1 MKTLDK
7 GGNHKG
13 VSSKDTIMEF
23 PKPTQQQ
30 ARWLWHSLTALAVG
44 VLVAM
49 AVFLLWG
56 AAWLASKLSAV
67 LIPLAAGAILA
78 CLLDPLVVFLA
89 RWKIKRRLAVLMVF
103 AVIGGIV
110 ALVLSWLIPIL
121 VFEVDD
127 FIRNSPNLLNKLR
140 LYMETQVNHFNE
152 SLAAS
157 GWADRLRIAWD
168 QGVGDSF
175 QKWFGNVFEVAGSWI
190 MGHISR
196 VLSLGSFLVGVI
208 LVPVYTYY
216 FLVERET
223 IHTRW
228 RNYVPLWESKAKE
241 EAIWFLNTV
250 SESMVVFFR
259 GQVLVALCEG
269 ILLTIGFLCIGMKY
283 AILIGAAAGVFS
295 IIPYLGMA
303 LSIIPAVLLAGVQ
316 FNDWMHPLLVVGL
329 YIIVHLF
336 DGYIVFPRVIG
347 DRVGMHPAI
356 IIVAVLVGATLM
368 GGILGALLAIPV
380 TAVLRALMFRYV
392 WMRGKDIRDIREL

>member
-1 MKTLDK
+1 
-7 GGNHKG
+7 
-13 VSSKDTIMEF
+13 MEF

-89 RWKIKRRLAVLMVF
+89 RWKVKRRLAVLMVF
-103 AVIGGIV
+103 AVIGGIL

-175 QKWFGNVFEVAGSWI
+175 QKWFGNVFEVAGTWI

-196 VLSLGSFLVGVI
+196 VLSLGSFLIGVI

-303 LSIIPAVLLAGVQ
+303 LYIIPAVLLAGVQ

-380 TAVLRALMFRYV
+380 TAVLRTLMFRYV

>member
-7 GGNHKG
+7 GDNHKG
-13 VSSKDTIMEF
+13 VSAKDTIMEF

-89 RWKIKRRLAVLMVF
+89 RWKVKRRLAVLMVF
-103 AVIGGIV
+103 AVIGGIL

-175 QKWFGNVFEVAGSWI
+175 QKWFGNVFEVAGTWI

-196 VLSLGSFLVGVI
+196 VLSLGSFLIGVI

-329 YIIVHLF
+329 YIVVHLF

>member
-7 GGNHKG
+7 GDNHKG
-13 VSSKDTIMEF
+13 GLREDTIMEF

-78 CLLDPLVVFLA
+78 CLVDPLVVFLA

-103 AVIGGIV
+103 AVVGGIL

-175 QKWFGNVFEVAGSWI
+175 QKWFGNIFSVAGTWI
-190 MGHISR
+190 MGHVSR
-196 VLSLGSFLVGVI
+196 VLSLGSFVIGVI

-269 ILLTIGFLCIGMKY
+269 VLLTIGFLCIGMKY
-283 AILIGAAAGVFS
+283 AILIGAAAGIFS

-329 YIIVHLF
+329 YILVHLF

>member
-1 MKTLDK
+1 
-7 GGNHKG
+7 
-13 VSSKDTIMEF
+13 MEF

-78 CLLDPLVVFLA
+78 CLVDPLVVFLA

-103 AVIGGIV
+103 AVVGGIL

-175 QKWFGNVFEVAGSWI
+175 QKWFGNIFSVAGTWI
-190 MGHISR
+190 MGHVSR
-196 VLSLGSFLVGVI
+196 VLSLGSFVIGVI

-269 ILLTIGFLCIGMKY
+269 VLLTIGFLCIGMKY
-283 AILIGAAAGVFS
+283 AILIGAAAGIFS

-329 YIIVHLF
+329 YILVHLF

>member
-1 MKTLDK
+1 
-7 GGNHKG
+7 
-13 VSSKDTIMEF
+13 MEF

-89 RWKIKRRLAVLMVF
+89 RWKVKRRLAVLMVF
-103 AVIGGIV
+103 AVIGGIL

-175 QKWFGNVFEVAGSWI
+175 QKWFGNVFEVAGTWI

-196 VLSLGSFLVGVI
+196 VLSLGSFLIGVI

-283 AILIGAAAGVFS
+283 AILIGAVAGVFS

>member
-1 MKTLDK
+1 
-7 GGNHKG
+7 
-13 VSSKDTIMEF
+13 
-23 PKPTQQQ
+23 
-30 ARWLWHSLTALAVG
+30 
-44 VLVAM
+44 M

-89 RWKIKRRLAVLMVF
+89 RWKVKRRLAVLMVF
-103 AVIGGIV
+103 AVIGGIL

-140 LYMETQVNHFNE
+140 LYMETKVNHFNE

-175 QKWFGNVFEVAGSWI
+175 QKWFGNVFEVAGTWI

-196 VLSLGSFLVGVI
+196 VLSLGSFLIGVI

>member
-7 GGNHKG
+7 GDNHKG
-13 VSSKDTIMEF
+13 GLREDTIMEF

-78 CLLDPLVVFLA
+78 CLVDPLVVFLA

-103 AVIGGIV
+103 AVVGGIL

-175 QKWFGNVFEVAGSWI
+175 QKWFGNIFSVAGTWV
-190 MGHISR
+190 MGHVSR
-196 VLSLGSFLVGVI
+196 VLSLGSFVIGVI

-269 ILLTIGFLCIGMKY
+269 VLLTIGFLCIGMKY
-283 AILIGAAAGVFS
+283 AILIGAAAGIFS

-329 YIIVHLF
+329 YILVHLF

>member
-1 MKTLDK
+1 
-7 GGNHKG
+7 
-13 VSSKDTIMEF
+13 MEF

-89 RWKIKRRLAVLMVF
+89 RWKVKRRLAVLMVF
-103 AVIGGIV
+103 AVIGGIL

-175 QKWFGNVFEVAGSWI
+175 QKWFGNVFEVAGTWI

-196 VLSLGSFLVGVI
+196 VLSLGSFLIGVI

-241 EAIWFLNTV
+241 EAIWFLNTF

-329 YIIVHLF
+329 YIVVHLF
-336 DGYIVFPRVIG
+336 DGYIVFPRVSG

>member
-7 GGNHKG
+7 GDNHKG
-13 VSSKDTIMEF
+13 VSAKDTIMEF

-89 RWKIKRRLAVLMVF
+89 RWKVKRRLAVLMVF
-103 AVIGGIV
+103 AVIGGIL

-175 QKWFGNVFEVAGSWI
+175 QKWFGNVFEVAGTWI

-196 VLSLGSFLVGVI
+196 VLSLGSFLIGVI

>member
-1 MKTLDK
+1 
-7 GGNHKG
+7 
-13 VSSKDTIMEF
+13 MEF

-89 RWKIKRRLAVLMVF
+89 RWKVKRRLAVLMVF
-103 AVIGGIV
+103 AVIGGIL

-175 QKWFGNVFEVAGSWI
+175 QKWFGNVFEVAGTWI

-196 VLSLGSFLVGVI
+196 VLSLGSFLIGVI

>member
-1 MKTLDK
+1 
-7 GGNHKG
+7 
-13 VSSKDTIMEF
+13 MEF
-23 PKPTQQQ
+23 PKPTPRQV
-30 ARWLWHSLTALAVG
+30 RWLWHGLTALAVG

-78 CLLDPLVVFLA
+78 CLLDPLVVFLT
-89 RWKIKRRLAVLMVF
+89 RWKIKRRLGVLLVF
-103 AVIGGIV
+103 AVIGGIL
-110 ALVLSWLIPIL
+110 ALVLSWLIPLL
-121 VFEVDD
+121 VVEVDD
-127 FIRNSPNLLNKLR
+127 FIRNSPVLLNKLR
-140 LYMETQVNHFNE
+140 LYVETQVNHFNE

-175 QKWFGNVFEVAGSWI
+175 QKWFGNVFEVAGGWI
-190 MGHISR
+190 MGHVSR
-196 VLSLGSFLVGVI
+196 VLSLGSFLIGVI

-223 IHTRW
+223 INMRW

-303 LSIIPAVLLAGVQ
+303 LSIVPAVLLAAVQ

-368 GGILGALLAIPV
+368 GGVLGALLAIPV

-392 WMRGKDIRDIREL
+392 WMRGKDIRDIRDF